1 VINFIR
7 IDVYKILSHPVPKKG
22 TPHRKA
28 PATRGRAALPG
39 KFRDVRF
46 FSITSQVDRLKA
58 EGRKENLKSYKNRM
72 LQPSVFSL
80 ATCVLAYIG
89 ITEMVMGQGYEPGF
103 AFSARMKR

>member
-1 VINFIR
+1 MCTK
-7 IDVYKILSHPVPKKG
+7 YCHILCPKKAHH
-22 TPHRKA
+22 TARPRQ
-28 PATRGRAALPG
+28 RAVAQLCLEN
-39 KFRDVRF
+39 FRDVRF
-46 FSITSQVDRLKA
+46 FRITSQVDRLKA